1 MKKEEAKELSD
12 LEISYQILKKE
23 KKGKTTKELF
33 KEICDLLDYNEDHFI
48 NMLADFY
55 TSLNLDK
62 RFILLDGK
70 WELKEHHSIKTVVED
85 ELDDLDE
92 IDIDTI
98 DDIDEEDD
106 VESYED
112 EDEITEEVDIEDEEE
127 GITELDEINI
137 VDEDEIE

>member
-1 MKKEEAKELSD
+1 MKKEQAKELSD
-12 LEISYQILKKE
+12 LEIAWQRLKKE
-23 KKGKTTKELF
+23 KKLKKKKELF

-85 ELDDLDE
+85 ELNCCSLFKISARLE
-92 IDIDTI
+92 RLRIST
-98 DDIDEEDD
+98 
-106 VESYED
+106 VSLRNSRKMSR
-112 EDEITEEVDIEDEEE
+112 TPQRFSS
-127 GITELDEINI
+127 GHSSQRW
-137 VDEDEIE
+137 